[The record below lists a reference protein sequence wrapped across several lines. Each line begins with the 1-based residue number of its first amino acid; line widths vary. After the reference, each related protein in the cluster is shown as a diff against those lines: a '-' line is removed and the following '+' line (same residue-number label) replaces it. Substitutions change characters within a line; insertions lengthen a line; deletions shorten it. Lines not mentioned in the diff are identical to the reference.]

1 MQVFFCISSASIQQC
16 VDLLQVFE
24 FNSACS
30 VSPRVKGLSFQGL
43 MLQFRR
49 ITESGQGVY
58 MQDYQ
63 KDKLA
68 KLIVDLVK
76 DKIYQPMKAK
86 EMAMLLGIP
95 KPERRDFQEV
105 LDRLVSTGKI
115 GISQKG
121 RYGRTENFT
130 HAGTFIANQRG
141 FGFVSLEGHEDDIF
155 IPADFTG
162 DALDGDRVRIIITR
176 NSDSSH
182 RSEGH
187 VTQILEH
194 ANKEIIG
201 IYRKQKNFGFVEPDN
216 QRILKDIFIPQSKDM
231 RAVNGHKVVVKV
243 VNYGD
248 AKHKPE
254 GVITE
259 ILGHVND
266 PGVDILSIV
275 RAYGLPE
282 EFPKEIMKAAESVP
296 DTVPKEALAQR
307 SAHDFRDLITVTID
321 GEDAKDLDDAIS
333 LTYDAASKIYTLY
346 VHIADVS
353 HYVTE
358 HSLIDQEALN
368 RGTSVYLTDRV
379 IPMLPRVLCN
389 GICSLNEDEDRLTL
403 SCIMKIDENGKI
415 IDHEICESVIH
426 SNKRMTYNGVHS
438 VLTGAELT
446 NGEDLETYLP
456 YRDMLFRMYELS
468 KLLRNR
474 RHERGGIDFDFPE
487 TRIILD
493 EKGKVTEILP
503 YIRNEAHMLIE
514 DFMLAA
520 NETVAED
527 FFWQQ
532 MPFVYRVHERPDPEK
547 FEALGRAIE
556 NFGHFIRIRDEESIR
571 PKEVQKLLESIEG
584 KPEEPI
590 VKTMTLRSMK
600 QARYSTEC
608 SGHFGLAAKYYCHF
622 TSPIRR
628 YPDLQIHRI
637 IKEDLRGELK
647 GKRLSHYH
655 NLLPGV
661 AERSSTLERRA
672 DEAERE
678 TDKLKECEWMQH
690 HLDEEFDGIVSGLT
704 NYGIYVQL
712 SNTVEGMV
720 SLRLMDYDYF
730 VFYED
735 KYELVGER
743 TGRVYRLGDKVRVR
757 AIRADKLTR
766 TIDFQL
772 IRDEED
778 CYGELW

>member
-1 MQVFFCISSASIQQC
+1 
-16 VDLLQVFE
+16 
-24 FNSACS
+24 
-30 VSPRVKGLSFQGL
+30 
-43 MLQFRR
+43 
-49 ITESGQGVY
+49 

-63 KDKLA
+63 KEKLA

-86 EMAMLLGIP
+86 EMASLIGIP
-95 KPERRDFQEV
+95 KAERAALQEV
-105 LDRLVSTGKI
+105 LDKLVSQGKI

-121 RYGRTENFT
+121 KYGRSENFT
-130 HAGTFIANQRG
+130 HVGIFTANQRG
-141 FGFVSLEGHEDDIF
+141 FGFVSLEGHEDEDDIF
-155 IPADFTG
+155 IPADYTG
-162 DALDGDRVRIIITR
+162 EALDGDKVRIIITR
-176 NSDSSH
+176 NAGEGH

-194 ANKEIIG
+194 ANKEIVG
-201 IYRKQKNFGFVEPDN
+201 IYRKNKSIGFVEPDN
-216 QRILKDIFIPQSKDM
+216 QRILKDIFIPQGRDM
-231 RAVNGHKVVVKV
+231 RAVNGHKVVVKIL
-243 VNYGD
+243 NYGD

-282 EFPKEIMKAAESVP
+282 TFPQDIMRAAESVP
-296 DTVPKEALAQR
+296 DSVPEEIIAQR
-307 SAHDFRDLITVTID
+307 SAHDFRNLTTVTID

-333 LTYDAASKIYTLY
+333 LEYDEAKKQYRLY
-346 VHIADVS
+346 VHIADVTQ
-353 HYVTE
+353 YVTE

-389 GICSLNEDEDRLTL
+389 GICSLNEGEDRLTL
-403 SCIMKIDENGKI
+403 TCVMDIDDSGRI

-438 VLTGAELT
+438 VITGEELT
-446 NGEDLETYLP
+446 NGEDINSYLP
-456 YRDMLFRMYELS
+456 FKDMIFRMYELS
-468 KLLRNR
+468 KKLRSR
-474 RHERGGIDFDFPE
+474 RYDRGGIDFDFPE
-487 TRIILD
+487 TKILLD

-532 MPFVYRVHERPDPEK
+532 VPFVYRVHERPDPEK
-547 FEALGRAIE
+547 FAALGVAVE
-556 NFGHFIRIRDEESIR
+556 NFGHFIRMRDEDSIR
-571 PKEVQKLLESIEG
+571 PKEIQKLLESIAG
-584 KPEEPI
+584 SPEEPI
-590 VKTMTLRSMK
+590 IKTMTLRSMK

-647 GKRLSHYH
+647 SRRLEHYRK
-655 NLLPGV
+655 LLPAV
-661 AERSSTLERRA
+661 ADRSSTLERRA

-678 TDKLKECEWMQH
+678 TDKLKQCEWMQH
-690 HLDEEFDGIVSGLT
+690 HIDEEFDGVVSGIT

-712 SNTVEGMV
+712 PNTVEGMV
-720 SLRLMDYDYF
+720 ALRLMDYDYF
-730 VFYED
+730 VFHED

-743 TGRVYRLGDKVRVR
+743 TGKVYRLGDRIHVR

-766 TIDFQL
+766 TIDFQ
-772 IRDEED
+772 IVKSFEEEND
-778 CYGELW
+778 G

>member
-1 MQVFFCISSASIQQC
+1 M
-16 VDLLQVFE
+16 E
-24 FNSACS
+24 
-30 VSPRVKGLSFQGL
+30 
-43 MLQFRR
+43 
-49 ITESGQGVY
+49 
-58 MQDYQ
+58 DYQ

-68 KLIVDLVK
+68 RLIVDLVK

-86 EMAMLLGIP
+86 EMANLIGIP
-95 KPERRDFQEV
+95 KAERAALQEV
-105 LDRLVSTGKI
+105 LDRLVSEGKI

-121 RYGRTENFT
+121 KYGRTENFT
-130 HAGTFIANQRG
+130 HVGTFTANQRG
-141 FGFVSLEGHEDDIF
+141 FGFVSLEGHEDEDDIF
-155 IPADFTG
+155 IPADYIG
-162 DALDGDRVRIIITR
+162 QALDGDKVRIIITK
-176 NSDSSH
+176 NADSDH

-187 VTQILEH
+187 ITQILEH
-194 ANKEIIG
+194 ANKEIVG
-201 IYRKQKNFGFVEPDN
+201 IYRKNKSVGFVEPDN
-216 QRILKDIFIPQSKDM
+216 QRILKDIFIPQGRDM
-231 RAVNGHKVVVKV
+231 RAVNGHKVVVKIL
-243 VNYGD
+243 NYGD
-248 AKHKPE
+248 EKHKPE
-254 GVITE
+254 GVIKE
-259 ILGHVND
+259 ILGHIND

-282 EFPKEIMKAAESVP
+282 TFPKDIMKAAESVP
-296 DTVPKEALAQR
+296 DTVPENEVALR
-307 SAHDFRDLITVTID
+307 KDHDFRDLTTVTID

-333 LTYDAASKIYTLY
+333 LQYDEKNEMYKLY
-346 VHIADVS
+346 VHIADVTQ
-353 HYVTE
+353 YVTE

-389 GICSLNEDEDRLTL
+389 GICSLNEGEDRLTL
-403 SCIMKIDENGKI
+403 TCIMDIDKNGKI
-415 IDHEICESVIH
+415 VDHEICESVIH

-438 VLTGAELT
+438 ILTGEELK
-446 NGEDLETYLP
+446 NGEDIESYLP
-456 YRDMLFRMYELS
+456 YKDLLLRMYELS
-468 KLLRNR
+468 KLLRKR

-487 TRIILD
+487 TRILLD

-532 MPFVYRVHERPDPEK
+532 VPFVYRVHEKPDPEK
-547 FEALGRAIE
+547 FMALGMAVS
-556 NFGHFIRIRDEESIR
+556 NFGHFIRMRDEESIR

-584 KPEEPI
+584 SPEEPI
-590 VKTMTLRSMK
+590 IKTMTLRSLK

-647 GKRLSHYH
+647 NKRLEHYKK
-655 NLLPGV
+655 LLPVV
-661 AERSSTLERRA
+661 ADRSSTLERRA

-690 HLDEEFDGIVSGLT
+690 HLNEEFDGVVSGLT
-704 NYGIYVQL
+704 NYGIYVEL
-712 SNTVEGMV
+712 PNTVEGMV
-720 SLRLMDYDYF
+720 SLRFIDSDYF
-730 VFYED
+730 VFHED

-743 TGRVYRLGDKVRVR
+743 TGKVYRLGDRVRVR
-757 AIRADKLTR
+757 AIGADKLTR

-772 IRDEED
+772 LKNEE
-778 CYGELW
+778 

>member
-1 MQVFFCISSASIQQC
+1 M
-16 VDLLQVFE
+16 E
-24 FNSACS
+24 
-30 VSPRVKGLSFQGL
+30 
-43 MLQFRR
+43 
-49 ITESGQGVY
+49 
-58 MQDYQ
+58 DYQ
-63 KDKLA
+63 KEKLS

-86 EMAMLLGIP
+86 EMAALMGIP
-95 KPERRDFQEV
+95 KAERAALQEV
-105 LDRLVSTGKI
+105 LDKLVATGKI

-121 RYGRTENFT
+121 KYGRTENFT
-130 HAGTFIANQRG
+130 HVGTFTANQRG
-141 FGFVSLEGHEDDIF
+141 FGFVSLEGHEDEEDIF
-155 IPADFTG
+155 IPEDYIG
-162 DALDGDRVRIIITR
+162 QALDGDKVRIIITK
-176 NSDSSH
+176 NGDGIH

-187 VTQILEH
+187 ITQILEH
-194 ANKEIIG
+194 ANKEIVG
-201 IYRKQKNFGFVEPDN
+201 IYRKNKSVGFVEPDN
-216 QRILKDIFIPQSKDM
+216 QRILKDIFIPQGKDM
-231 RAVNGHKVVVKV
+231 RAVNGHKVVVKIL
-243 VNYGD
+243 NYGD
-248 AKHKPE
+248 AHHKPE
-254 GVITE
+254 GIIKE

-282 EFPKEIMKAAESVP
+282 TFPKDIMKAAESVP
-296 DTVPKEALAQR
+296 DSVPEEIIAQR
-307 SAHDFRDLITVTID
+307 SSHDFRNLTTVTID

-333 LTYDAASKIYTLY
+333 LNFDEKTGVYRLY
-346 VHIADVS
+346 VHIADVTQ
-353 HYVTE
+353 YVTE

-389 GICSLNEDEDRLTL
+389 GICSLNENEDRLALT
-403 SCIMKIDENGKI
+403 CIMDFDKNGKML
-415 IDHEICESVIH
+415 DHEICESVIR

-438 VLTGAELT
+438 ILTGAELT
-446 NGEDLETYLP
+446 NGEDLSSYLP
-456 YRDMLFRMYELS
+456 YKEMIERMYELS
-468 KLLRNR
+468 KILRKK

-487 TRIILD
+487 TKILLD

-532 MPFVYRVHERPDPEK
+532 IPFVYRVHEKPDPEK
-547 FEALGRAIE
+547 FTALSLAVS
-556 NFGHFIRIRDEESIR
+556 NFGHFIRMRDEESIR

-584 KPEEPI
+584 TPEEPI
-590 VKTMTLRSMK
+590 IKTMTLRSMK

-647 GKRLSHYH
+647 SRRLEHYR

-661 AERSSTLERRA
+661 ADRSSTLERRA

-678 TDKLKECEWMQH
+678 TDKLKECEWMMH
-690 HLDEEFDGIVSGLT
+690 HIDEEFDGVVSGIT
-704 NYGIYVQL
+704 NYGLYVEL
-712 SNTVEGMV
+712 PNTVEGMV
-720 SLRLMDYDYF
+720 SLRLMDSDYF
-730 VFYED
+730 VFHED

-743 TGRVYRLGDKVRVR
+743 TGRIYRLGDRVHVR
-757 AIRADKLTR
+757 ALRADKLTR

-772 IRDEED
+772 VPDSED
-778 CYGELW
+778 